1 MGNFKYPI
9 EIARRDVDRWRQT
22 SKINGFAV
30 KKAELREI
38 MDANGMEDMTCY
50 FGLNELGEMKMFM
63 VADKSVGVAGADG
76 DTVSVGAG
84 NDNADEFV
92 YDFTSPCPPTCDPNS
107 PLN

>member
-38 MDANGMEDMTCY
+38 MDANDMEDMTCY

-63 VADKSVGVAGADG
+63 VADKSVGAARAND
-76 DTVSVGAG
+76 DSDAG
-84 NDNADEFV
+84 NDNADEYV
-92 YDFTSPCPPTCDPNS
+92 YDFTNPCPPTCDEDS